1 MTGYNLLNNL
11 SDTQYV
17 FAFGTTSPI
26 EQWVQGELAPY
37 VQAEVQQ
44 GKQTADQEI
53 FGAAVKECASL
64 IEQGVSVSSLPQH
77 Q

>member
-11 SDTQYV
+11 PDTQYI
-17 FAFGTTSPI
+17 FDFGTTFPF
-26 EQWVQGELAPY
+26 EQWVQGDLAPY

-44 GKQTADQEI
+44 RNQTADQKI
-53 FGAAVKECASL
+53 FGADVKECASL
-64 IEQGVSVSSLPQH
+64 IEQGVSVSSLSQH